1 MKRTSSRVAAL
12 VATAVLAAGLL
23 VVAAGPASAH
33 VEEDVG
39 PYHMEVGFQN
49 EPAISGFQNG
59 VFFEVT
65 QASNDAPVN
74 VSDSLKVSVKFG
86 NQSKDL
92 SFEPV
97 PDNPGQYVAAFIPT
111 QPGAYTFAFSGS
123 IKGTA
128 VDLSLTSGPDT
139 FDEVQNPTDLQF
151 PVQEPAVQD
160 LATKIDRETARVT
173 SAAQDAQQ
181 SAQAAKDE
189 VSTAKTFGIVG
200 LVVGA
205 LGLIVAV
212 AALVAGRRSRRS
224 STAPASVSSGA

>member
-1 MKRTSSRVAAL
+1 VKTTSFRIAAVATMAAL
-12 VATAVLAAGLL
+12 TVGLL
-23 VVAAGPASAH
+23 VLAAGPASAH
-33 VEEDVG
+33 VEEHVG

-65 QASNDAPVN
+65 QASNGQPVN

-92 SFEPV
+92 SFEPI

-123 IKGTA
+123 INGTA

-151 PVQEPAVQD
+151 PIQEPSVTD
-160 LATKIDRETARVT
+160 LSTKLDRETARVT
-173 SAAQDAQQ
+173 TAAQDAQQ
-181 SAQAAKDE
+181 SAQAAKDD

-205 LGLIVAV
+205 LGLIVGV
-212 AALVAGRRSRRS
+212 AAMVVAGRSRRS
-224 STAPASVSSGA
+224 SPAASPVSADA